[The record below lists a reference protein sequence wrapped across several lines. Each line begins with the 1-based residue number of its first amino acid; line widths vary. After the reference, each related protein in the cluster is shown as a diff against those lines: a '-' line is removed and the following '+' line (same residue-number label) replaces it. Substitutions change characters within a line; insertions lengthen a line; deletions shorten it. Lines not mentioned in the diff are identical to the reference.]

1 LASFVRENIKI
12 SLVSIRGQLLRTV
25 LTVLIIA
32 FGIMALVGILT
43 AIDAIKGSINSNFT
57 RMGANTFTIRNRQT
71 TIRIGQSGKKPKN
84 YREINYR
91 EAERFVENFSF
102 PATAAVSTFATPSAT
117 LKYRSEKTNPNIQI
131 FGVDENYLSTSGY
144 ELEEGRNFS
153 PQEILFGSH
162 SIILGKDLI
171 PILFKG
177 KTTPIDKII
186 SVGNGKYRVIG
197 ILKSKGNSSGFGGD
211 KVCLLPLSNVRQ
223 YFPRPNMSYTISIV
237 SPNTGMIETAV
248 GEATGLFRMIRKVD
262 SWEEDNFEI
271 TKSDSLANTLIDLIK
286 YFTVGATFIGIIT
299 LLGAAIGLMNIM
311 LVSVTERT
319 REIGIRK
326 SIGATKDVIRNQFLA
341 EAIVICQIGGLVG
354 IIFGIII
361 GNVISM
367 LIGGSFIIPWLW
379 IITGIA
385 ICFVVGVGAG
395 IYPAIKASNLDP
407 IDALRFE

>member
-1 LASFVRENIKI
+1 LASFLRENIKI
-12 SLVSIRGQLLRTV
+12 SLVSIKGQLLRTV

-71 TIRIGQSGKKPKN
+71 TIRIGQSGRKPKN

-91 EAERFVENFSF
+91 EAEAFVDKFSF
-102 PATAAVSTFATPSAT
+102 PAVASVSTLATFAAT
-117 LKYRSEKTNPNIQI
+117 LKYHSEKTNPNIQI
-131 FGVDENYLSTSGY
+131 FGVDENYMATSGY
-144 ELEEGRNFS
+144 ELDNGRNFS
-153 PQEILFGSH
+153 TQEILFGSH

-171 PILFKG
+171 PVLFKG
-177 KTTPIDKII
+177 KTDPIDKII

-197 ILKSKGNSSGFGGD
+197 VLKSKGNSSGFGGD

-223 YFPRPNMSYTISIV
+223 YFPRPNMSYTINV
-237 SPNTGMIETAV
+237 LSPGQELLESAV
-248 GEATGLFRMIRKVD
+248 GEATGTFRVVRKLGIG
-262 SWEEDNFEI
+262 EENNFEI
-271 TKSDSLANTLIDLIK
+271 TKSDNLANMLIDDIKYVTIAATLIG
-286 YFTVGATFIGIIT
+286 VIT

-326 SIGATKDVIRNQFLA
+326 AIGATKKIIRSQFLA
-341 EAIVICQIGGLVG
+341 EAVVICQLGGLLG
-354 IIFGIII
+354 IFFGIVI
-361 GNVISM
+361 GNVISIM
-367 LIGGSFIIPWLW
+367 IGGSFIIPWLW
-379 IITGIA
+379 IGSGVA
-385 ICFVVGVGAG
+385 ICFVVGIGAG